1 MVHFENS
8 SFLTTCADV
17 MKPHSAVVRLARKH
31 VEFVRRT
38 VGAFLSDTRLFE
50 ITNSTYNLTTNLPGE
65 FNLNCNCDSLL

>member
-1 MVHFENS
+1 MLQLGNS
-8 SFLTTCADV
+8 NFLTTCAGD
-17 MKPHSAVVRLARKH
+17 MKIRCAVVQLARKH
-31 VEFVRRT
+31 VEIVRRT

>member
-31 VEFVRRT
+31 VEFVRRRRRVPRHQT
-38 VGAFLSDTRLFE
+38 F
-50 ITNSTYNLTTNLPGE
+50 
-65 FNLNCNCDSLL
+65 